1 MNSFLN
7 QSELREGGVHDLP
20 HIAGIMQDAFDARFG
35 EAWTSAQCMGML
47 SLPGVWMV
55 IASQGEEDMGF
66 ALARMA
72 ADEAELLLLATRPS
86 ARRRGIGGA
95 LLRAIIEESRSRMA
109 TQIHLE
115 VRSGNDA
122 VELYRREGF
131 IKVGERPN
139 YYRGKAG
146 QLFDAHTYAREFK

>member
-1 MNSFLN
+1 MTGILN
-7 QSELREGGVHDLP
+7 QSELREGGVHDLQQV
-20 HIAGIMQDAFDARFG
+20 AGIMQEAFDPRFG

-47 SLPGVWMV
+47 SLPGVWLV
-55 IASQGEEDMGF
+55 IASLDDQDVGF
-66 ALARMA
+66 ALARLA

-86 ARRRGIGGA
+86 ARRRGIAGA
-95 LLRAIIEESRSRMA
+95 LLRAVIEESRDRAA

-115 VRSGNDA
+115 VRAGNDA

-131 IKVGERPN
+131 VKVGERPN

-146 QLFDAHTYAREFK
+146 QLFDAHTYAKKLN